1 MAPILNIGS
10 FKIPM
15 YSLCIFV
22 GAIFFFLTLYWQLKL
37 AKVRIYL
44 LGFILSFILGV
55 IFFVFGAAL
64 WDNIAHSIDGQQ
76 FGTAGISFLGGIVL
90 GMPLYIMLLV
100 LVYREKITIRI
111 ILNCLVPAVVI
122 AHAFGRIGCFCGG
135 CCYGKESHWFWGVT
149 YPEGSVAAEKLGY
162 GTKLI
167 PTQLIEAGFLVA
179 LFFVFIFLLKNRRV
193 MWYCIIYG
201 VYRFFAEYLR
211 GDSRGKIFDWL
222 SPSQFLSIIL
232 LLTALGIFLY
242 QHFKKDDGK
251 IPTDG
256 TYIIKSKLSFGTS
269 SNSLFVVGKE
279 EENVENKEN
288 EESKD
293 SNEEE

>member
-1 MAPILNIGS
+1 
-10 FKIPM
+10 M

-201 VYRFFAEYLR
+201 TYRFIAEYFR
-211 GDSRGKIFDWL
+211 GDSRGKIASWL
-222 SPSQFLSIIL
+222 SPSQLLSIIL
-232 LLTALGIFLY
+232 LLIALGLFLW
-242 QHFKKDDGK
+242 QLFKHDDGK
-251 IPTDG
+251 IPLDG
-256 TYIIKSKLSFGTS
+256 YLIKGKPLVANGPKS
-269 SNSLFVVGKE
+269 SLFITSKEEDDSEKLNQEDNNQETIKE
-279 EENVENKEN
+279 EE
-288 EESKD
+288 EE
-293 SNEEE
+293 